1 MILDI
6 NKDFKYRCIDGD
18 ELINYITDYLK
29 IDLKLFFQQY
39 LTQSS
44 LPEFNYKLEVTGK
57 DVVLICNWNAM
68 NGFNMPIKASIGKK
82 EDIWINTS
90 NKIKEIKLGNID
102 VHDFRI
108 RDDLFLISVKKM

>member
-1 MILDI
+1 MLLDI

-57 DVVLICNWNAM
+57 DVVLICNWSAM
-68 NGFNMPIKASIGKK
+68 NGFDMPIKASIGKK

-90 NKIKEIKLGNID
+90 NEIKEIKLGNID

>member
-1 MILDI
+1 
-6 NKDFKYRCIDGD
+6 
-18 ELINYITDYLK
+18 
-29 IDLKLFFQQY
+29 
-39 LTQSS
+39 
-44 LPEFNYKLEVTGK
+44 
-57 DVVLICNWNAM
+57 M
-68 NGFNMPIKASIGKK
+68 NGFDMPIKASIGKK

>member
-1 MILDI
+1 MR
-6 NKDFKYRCIDGD
+6 FST
-18 ELINYITDYLK
+18 ELQGITCFIVERDSPGL
-29 IDLKLFFQQY
+29 
-39 LTQSS
+39 
-44 LPEFNYKLEVTGK
+44 
-57 DVVLICNWNAM
+57 
-68 NGFNMPIKASIGKK
+68 SIGKK